1 MVNIICPSRYKINR
15 AAVRSYTD
23 QYLKKLGI
31 PPQYILNIIF
41 VGRVKM
47 KSIAAKYKHASQ
59 ALPVLSFPY
68 NQEKDR
74 LLGEIFICY
83 PQAVLLAAERNRKV
97 DHIIS
102 FLIKHAINNL
112 IN

>member
-1 MVNIICPSRYKINR
+1 MVNIICPSRYKIDR
-15 AAVRSYTD
+15 PAVRSFAD
-23 QYLKKLGI
+23 QYLKKLGV

-47 KSIAAKYKHASQ
+47 KSIAAKYKHEPQ

-68 NQEKDR
+68 DREKDK

-83 PQAVLLAAERNRKV
+83 PQAVLLAAERNKKV
-97 DHIIS
+97 DNIIS
-102 FLIKHAINNL
+102 SLIKHAINNL